1 MSPSFVLPA
10 PALPARHYLW
20 IHLGGVLGQAGW
32 LQRKHSIG
40 AHILAQTSRF
50 LPGLACPK

>member
-1 MSPSFVLPA
+1 MSPSFVLTA
-10 PALPARHYLW
+10 PSLPARHYLW
-20 IHLGGVLGQAGW
+20 SHLGGVLGQAGW